1 MEDQQ
6 KAEQKKE
13 ASKDVREKLALQKQE
28 ISTRVAQVKK
38 DLDEVEPAVKDAENG
53 RFCVAVTCIVTR
65 DICCCHVLL
74 GVFVTCIIIL

>member
-53 RFCVAVTCIVTR
+53 LFCVVLTCCYHVMLSR
-65 DICCCHVLL
+65 DVI
-74 GVFVTCIIIL
+74 TCK

>member
-53 RFCVAVTCIVTR
+53 RFCATRVESVDVMTCCFVFK
-65 DICCCHVLL
+65 CFCHVQN
-74 GVFVTCIIIL
+74 

>member
-28 ISTRVAQVKK
+28 ISRRVEKVKK

-53 RFCVAVTCIVTR
+53 EI
-65 DICCCHVLL
+65 
-74 GVFVTCIIIL
+74 